1 MENEA
6 IEKDEEECVAAASPR
21 VYINEMTSPWWWLT
35 DDEDGLLY
43 HSSITTMAISFIFLF
58 ERETAK

>member
-21 VYINEMTSPWWWLT
+21 VYINEMTSPWW
-35 DDEDGLLY
+35 
-43 HSSITTMAISFIFLF
+43 
-58 ERETAK
+58 